1 MSYIPC
7 PTSASDDMELS
18 DVEASDHT
26 INPAASSS
34 TRDGAGPSSEVLDH
48 SVEADAEEDA
58 EAALDLK
65 VARRMFWSGFALLPG
80 IWLMVWLHYRG
91 VAKQPRADPR
101 LRLYVH
107 RSMVGAA
114 CSGVLVACWVV
125 VVQTQWRRWGESG
138 RWLMA
143 VAPPAE
149 HDDW

>member
-18 DVEASDHT
+18 DVEARDYQAL
-26 INPAASSS
+26 NPAACSSS
-34 TRDGAGPSSEVLDH
+34 HAGAGRSSLDH
-48 SVEADAEEDA
+48 PVEADAEADA

-80 IWLMVWLHYRG
+80 MWLMVWLHYRG
-91 VAKQPRADPR
+91 VAKRPRSDPR
-101 LRLYVH
+101 LRVYVR

-114 CSGVLVACWVV
+114 CSGVVVACWVA
-125 VVQTQWRRWGESG
+125 VVQTSWRQWGASG

-143 VAPPAE
+143 GAPPAA
-149 HDDW
+149 HGDW